1 MKRIYG
7 FLLTIATIAVSGIA
21 CQQEINDPDDLT
33 PKTVEVKVTIDDPVK
48 GFTDREGIT
57 WEVGDQIKYA
67 GGVVLTSEALQA
79 EDISEDGY
87 SASFKFSSVLNEANR
102 TGWFV
107 STKCHPG
114 NNDEVEFTL
123 GQGTG
128 HIYTQDLAG
137 EMNKRYLFLHSGTN
151 LVNITAGET
160 PQINMSIVGT
170 IFRFIPYT
178 TQYNDESVMSVK
190 LASNTNLV
198 GTVAYDRGA
207 GSYRGVN
214 DVNWQKSNFVT
225 VNLGTAFSLEGVTSA
240 ETSNGIYMAVA
251 ATKEGEPLNGY
262 QYVIETNKA
271 VYTFDAMDKNVVV
284 AENTVKNVPL
294 NLDKAVRYYD
304 GGELQY
310 TGDLNAASNATLSA
324 DGVTDF
330 DGGYWYA
337 QIKSEGSDEWVS
349 KDGAENIQFYNAV
362 EFTAVDSQTGE
373 SVDWVNVRYGGNGGS
388 HWLITASAN
397 TGDVRTA
404 VVTATFP
411 DVKGY
416 LVTEACKTKS
426 VTVTQAAAGSVKI
439 VEYASIALKNNVSL
453 QNVAYN
459 GHDVG
464 YCLLKVNGVEE
475 RNWNHVYKDVT
486 FKCVSKED
494 SEAGNYNNVVDWLTC
509 SYQKDGNGN
518 ITDCRWLISATKN
531 TTGVSRTAV
540 VVAVFPE
547 YENYE
552 FPANPSK
559 VVITQESNIPV
570 LAILSDVYDS
580 PVPSTGSVITAAS
593 MQLTVNGEQV
603 ADVTAAMSQY
613 NVSVTVNNGAS
624 VDVSSDGT
632 ITLTVPENPYKNGGK
647 EYDLTVKYDGETLA
661 SIMITQEE
669 GQTEGEEEAVKY
681 DYEVICIP
689 GWNPGQPIG
698 FQTNFGAGHYFTI
711 QNVKLD
717 GVPVTIDDEIAAAL
731 IKQAF
736 RNVDERPAAG
746 YDHKAFATVDQI
758 HVGVMNNTG
767 TTLMLFVR
775 TSADSADTI
784 TRLEWLA
791 PDGSVVGYI
800 YAFV

>member
-7 FLLTIATIAVSGIA
+7 YILTIAAMAVSGTA
-21 CQQEINDPDDLT
+21 CQQEINNPDDLT
-33 PKTVEVKVTIDDPVK
+33 PKIVEVKVTIDDPVK

-67 GGVVLTSEALQA
+67 GGVILTSEALQA

-87 SASFKFSSVLNEANR
+87 SASFKFPAALNEVNR

-128 HIYTQDLAG
+128 HIYTQDVAG
-137 EMNKRYLFLHSGTN
+137 EMNKRYLFLHSGTG

-214 DVNWQKSNFVT
+214 DINWQKSNFVT

-294 NLDKAVRYYD
+294 NLDKAARSYD

-310 TGDLNAASNATLSA
+310 IGDLNAASNAILSA

-337 QIKSEGSDEWVS
+337 QIKSEGSDEWVN
-349 KDGAENIQFYNAV
+349 KDGADNIQFYNAV
-362 EFTAVDSQTGE
+362 EFTAVDAQTGE

-388 HWLITASAN
+388 HWLITAAAN

-416 LVTEACKTKS
+416 LVTDECKTKS
-426 VTVTQAAAGSVKI
+426 VTITQAASGSVKVI
-439 VEYASIALKNNVSL
+439 TYYGNIPDTRLEGKAYTDHNIGYYLLEIDKVINREWNGLYSL
-453 QNVAYN
+453 A
-459 GHDVG
+459 
-464 YCLLKVNGVEE
+464 E
-475 RNWNHVYKDVT
+475 
-486 FKCVSKED
+486 FKCVSEED
-494 SEAGNYNNVVDWLTC
+494 FAAGNYENQVDWLTC
-509 SYQKDGNGN
+509 EMANNNGVIYDAPWWITATANNTGAVRKAVIVCVYPEIEGYQ
-518 ITDCRWLISATKN
+518 
-531 TTGVSRTAV
+531 
-540 VVAVFPE
+540 FPE
-547 YENYE
+547 HRH
-552 FPANPSK
+552 
-559 VVITQESNIPV
+559 VLITQDANTQI
-570 LAILSDVYDS
+570 LATLSDVYDS
-580 PVPSTGSVITAAS
+580 LVPATGSVITAAS

-603 ADVTAAMSQY
+603 ADVAAAISQY
-613 NVSVTVNNGAS
+613 NVSVSVNNGAS

-647 EYDLTVKYDGETLA
+647 EYVLTVKYDGETLA
-661 SIMITQEE
+661 SIKMTQEE

-689 GWNPGQPIG
+689 GWNPGTPIG
-698 FQTNFGAGHYFTI
+698 FPTNFGAGHYFTI

-717 GVPVTIDDEIAAAL
+717 GVPVAIDDEIAAAL

-736 RNVDERPAAG
+736 RNVDERPAVG

-758 HVGVMNNTG
+758 HVGVMNITG
-767 TTLMLFVR
+767 STLMLFVR